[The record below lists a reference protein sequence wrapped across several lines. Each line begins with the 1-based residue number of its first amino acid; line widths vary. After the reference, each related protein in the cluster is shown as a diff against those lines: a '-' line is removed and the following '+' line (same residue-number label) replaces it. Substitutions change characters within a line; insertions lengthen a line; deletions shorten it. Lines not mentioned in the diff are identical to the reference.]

1 MNPMQIIQAYMTKGI
16 TPKGIVKNMAQN
28 NPMLK
33 NLIDMAEKGDNESV
47 ENFARNLL
55 KERGLD
61 LDTEMSKMK
70 KTLGI
75 N

>member
-1 MNPMQIIQAYMTKGI
+1 MNPMQMIQNYIIRGM
-16 TPKGIVKNMAQN
+16 TPKGIVTSIARN
-28 NPMLK
+28 NPMLN
-33 NLIDMAEKGDNESV
+33 NLIQMADKGDNESV
-47 ENFARNLL
+47 EKFARNML

-61 LDTEMSKMK
+61 FDTEMNKMK